1 MRAVL
6 LFETRSYAVARRV
19 ALALGYSILMGL
31 LARVSLPLP
40 FTPVPLTGQTLGVL
54 LAGVLLGGP
63 LAASAMLLYLAEGA
77 MGLPVFSPAGPGGLA
92 QLLGPTGGFL
102 LSYPLAAFVV
112 GSLCRRGS
120 RLLGVLA
127 GEALIFTFGAA
138 WLWMLLHLPA
148 AHLFQAAV
156 LPFLPGEV
164 LKVAL
169 VLVIARRWLPA
180 ASRQP

>member
-1 MRAVL
+1 LRAVL
-6 LFETRSYAVARRV
+6 LVETRSYAVARRV

-40 FTPVPLTGQTLGVL
+40 FTPVPVTGQTLGVL

-63 LAASAMLLYLAEGA
+63 LAASAMILYLAEGA

-102 LSYPLAAFVV
+102 LGYPLAAFVV
-112 GSLCRRGS
+112 GSLCRRGN
-120 RLLGVLA
+120 RLAGVLA
-127 GEALIFTFGAA
+127 GEALIFAFGAA

-148 AHLFQAAV
+148 ARLFQAAV

-180 ASRQP
+180 ASRQS